1 MEFLK
6 INDIQQQ
13 LQSQLDFEKKP
24 NSREYTYILFANKPP
39 GIDKF
44 EVTSTHMPILAVL
57 MGIFKRKN
65 EKWLMFNSGTLE
77 YPTDE
82 LLDNARAIII
92 PGSRASAYDDA
103 DWIK

>member
-1 MEFLK
+1 
-6 INDIQQQ
+6 
-13 LQSQLDFEKKP
+13 
-24 NSREYTYILFANKPP
+24 
-39 GIDKF
+39 
-44 EVTSTHMPILAVL
+44 MPILAVL

-65 EKWLMFNSGTLE
+65 EKWLLFNSGTNE

-103 DWIK
+103 DWIKKFREWIKKTYENKKNIKFLGICFGHQIISQSLGGEVG